1 MQNMRNAKERKRLA
15 NPKREEVP
23 RMRRDTGLKF
33 GLKDMATGDIAWV
46 QFVSIRDVI
55 RRLSV
60 VIRYYLKADV

>member
-1 MQNMRNAKERKRLA
+1 
-15 NPKREEVP
+15 
-23 RMRRDTGLKF
+23 MRRDTGLKF